1 MIETPDNTDPYT
13 SNTDNTDKEKK
24 AFHSEHPWPPGDDD
38 CHDNLMR
45 ALLFDKL
52 LTQDECQNI
61 LNAKLDEALSQ
72 QYYEQACRLI
82 PGYVQVMKSTSYLIG
97 FEPEN
102 QWLHDQLAA
111 MLNIINNKYYN
122 FEVERVLGTQ
132 LLTLE
137 AGQSMEWHCD
147 LGQGVFSTR
156 KATMVAFLSPLDSY
170 EGGAIQLMAS
180 QYASVRQSPGEVFVY
195 PSFYMRRIQTVT
207 KGKLQLLVS
216 WLHGSKHF
224 E

>member
-1 MIETPDNTDPYT
+1 MTEAPDNTDLYT
-13 SNTDNTDKEKK
+13 PNPDKEKK
-24 AFHSEHPWPPGDDD
+24 AFNSEHPWPPGDDD

-52 LTQDECQNI
+52 LNQDECQNI
-61 LNAKLDEALSQ
+61 LKAKLDAALSQ
-72 QYYEQACRLI
+72 QYYQQACQLI
-82 PGYVQVMKSTSYLIG
+82 PGYAQVMKATSQLIG
-97 FEPEN
+97 FDPEN

-111 MLNIINNKYYN
+111 MLNVVNNKYYN
-122 FEVERVLGTQ
+122 FEVDRVLGSQ
-132 LLTLE
+132 LITLE
-137 AGQSMEWHCD
+137 AGQSIEWHCD

-156 KATMVAFLSPLDSY
+156 KATMIAFLSPLDSY
-170 EGGAIQLMAS
+170 EGGIIELMAS
-180 QYASVRQSPGEVFVY
+180 QYASVRQSPGEVFVH